1 MKEGVTPSPRDI
13 QKIFIDVAKKRLS
26 HHMGP
31 AYVSA
36 VLACLSGEFEDKTS
50 RADFPMI
57 FQSKVVDKLDMKEA
71 DR

>member
-1 MKEGVTPSPRDI
+1 
-13 QKIFIDVAKKRLS
+13 
-26 HHMGP
+26 MGP